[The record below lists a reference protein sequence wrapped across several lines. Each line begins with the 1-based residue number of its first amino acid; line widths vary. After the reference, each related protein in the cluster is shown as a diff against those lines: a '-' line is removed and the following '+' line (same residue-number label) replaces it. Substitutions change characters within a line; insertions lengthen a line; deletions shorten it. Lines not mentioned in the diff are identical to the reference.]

1 MSSLPLKI
9 TALLATGLSALILSG
24 CATLFPAYQQ
34 NYVQTVQSW
43 EGASESSLY
52 KVWGYADQT
61 QTLDNGNTLLI
72 YDDEWQDTTPTIVTN
87 TKSGDKGSD
96 SHTSTQT
103 VSTGGSYSG
112 SCKTQFEVN
121 TKKIIV
127 NTAVRGDFCGHHY
140 MADQAFIDSHSN
152 KPFKAGTCYWNCT

>member
-1 MSSLPLKI
+1 MNSLPLKI

-61 QTLDNGNTLLI
+61 QTLGNGNTLLI
-72 YDDEWQDTTPTIVTN
+72 YDDEWEDTVPTTVTRYK
-87 TKSGDKGSD
+87 TGAGEHQQLHETISPGGWKS
-96 SHTSTQT
+96 
-103 VSTGGSYSG
+103 Y
-112 SCKTQFEVN
+112 SCKTQFELN
-121 TKKIIV
+121 AKKIIV
-127 NTAVRGDFCGHHY
+127 NTSVKGDSCGHHN